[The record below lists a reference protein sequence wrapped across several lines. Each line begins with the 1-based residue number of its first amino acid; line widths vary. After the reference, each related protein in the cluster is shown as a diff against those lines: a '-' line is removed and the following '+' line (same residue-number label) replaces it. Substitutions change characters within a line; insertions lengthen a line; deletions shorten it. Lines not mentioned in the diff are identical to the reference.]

1 MSTHGFGK
9 RSERARGVAVEL
21 HEDQVPDFYVAAA
34 VAGELA
40 LLIANVAFFG
50 GFDAHVV
57 ENFAA
62 GAAGAGVAH
71 GPEIV
76 FEAGDGDD
84 ALGGDVFF

>member
-1 MSTHGFGK
+1 MSVAG
-9 RSERARGVAVEL
+9 GVAVEL